1 MTNKTKIITILSSLF
16 IVSALAAF
24 LLLLGGWSTVKIEY
38 SDEEVDAT
46 ITVEGESG
54 QGSYEEP
61 VEGLPVVEGIDAG
74 QRVESDDTYSEL
86 ITELKNDGEE
96 FGLGYSTDLSFV
108 NVSSPAAFKDSVF
121 GKCINTDGAF
131 GGQCWDLADAFWQV
145 YAGKRATTCGTG
157 AAKGM
162 AENACAEKNAG
173 SEFVIIYDWNSLQA
187 GDWLVFTTGQY
198 GHIGMAQGKPNGNYI
213 VLLGQNQGGSSCDGG
228 GSAANLINISN
239 RDFALAFRPKAYIE
253 EKPEPKPEPEPETPV
268 ATSYEV
274 KKGDT
279 IGGVARRL
287 EWWTAKDGL
296 FGDDGYAEKI
306 AKKSGIKNRGLI
318 YPGDILVKP

>member
-1 MTNKTKIITILSSLF
+1 MTSKTKIITILSSLF
-16 IVSALAAF
+16 IVGAIAAF

-38 SDEEVDAT
+38 SDEDVDAT
-46 ITVEGESG
+46 ITVEGETG
-54 QGSYEEP
+54 QGSYEEV

-74 QRVESDDTYSEL
+74 QRVEADDTNSEL

-96 FGLGYSTDLSFV
+96 FGLGYSTDLSFI
-108 NVSSPAAFKDSVF
+108 NVSSPSAFKDSTF

-173 SEFVIIYDWNSLQA
+173 SEFVIIYDWDSLQA

-213 VLLGQNQGGSSCDGG
+213 VLLGQNQGGASCDGG
-228 GSAANLINISN
+228 GSATNLINISN
-239 RDFALAFRPKAYIE
+239 RDFALAFRPKAYIQE
-253 EKPEPKPEPEPETPV
+253 EPEPEPEPEAPV
-268 ATSYEV
+268 ATTYEV

-279 IGGVARRL
+279 IGEVARRL
-287 EWWTAKDGL
+287 EWWTGNDGL
-296 FGDDGYAEKI
+296 FGDDGYTEQI
-306 AKKSGIKNRGLI
+306 AKKSRIKNRGLI